1 MARAGLGSSW
11 DCLFANDFDQKKQ
24 AVYDRNWGAG
34 ELTSGDI
41 WDIDSTDIPC
51 TADLAWASFPCQ
63 DLSSAGSR
71 AGLAGDRSGSFW
83 GFAKH
88 IKELSSQGRAVPLVV
103 LENVVGTLTS
113 HNGRDFQNIAATL
126 AEFGYNLGALVIDG
140 ALFLPQSRPRL
151 FIVAAHKDYALPQET
166 INAIPQAPWHT
177 PTLKRV
183 VSTLSDEIQE
193 RWLWWQ
199 MPIPR
204 PHKKSLFDIVEVVPT
219 SVTWHTKSE
228 TRYLLSLMDEVN
240 RRKVND
246 AKKRGR
252 LVVGSI
258 YRRTRPHKDGS
269 RRQRAEVRF
278 DGIAGCL
285 RTPAGGSSRQTL
297 LFVEGRS
304 VRSRLLSP
312 REAARLMGLPEWY
325 QLPEIYNDAYRL
337 AGDGLVVPAVEHLAK
352 TILNPIVQANRVS
365 DAA

>member
-11 DCLFANDFDQKKQ
+11 ECLFANDFDHKKQ
-24 AVYDRNWGAG
+24 AAYDKNWGAG
-34 ELTSGDI
+34 ELTPGDI
-41 WDIDSTDIPC
+41 WDINSSEIPC
-51 TADLAWASFPCQ
+51 PADLAWASFPCQ
-63 DLSSAGSR
+63 DLSLAGSR

-83 GFAKH
+83 GFASH
-88 IKELSSQGRAVPLVV
+88 LKEICSKGQAVPLVV

-126 AEFGYNLGALVIDG
+126 ADLGYNFGAMVID
-140 ALFLPQSRPRL
+140 AVLFLPQSRPRL
-151 FIVAAHKDYALPQET
+151 FIVAVHKDYALPQAT
-166 INAIPQAPWHT
+166 IDSIPQAPWHT
-177 PTLKRV
+177 PTLQRV

-199 MPIPR
+199 MPIPQ
-204 PHKKSLFDIVEVVPT
+204 PHDKSLSDIVEVVPT
-219 SVTWHTKSE
+219 GVEWHTTSE
-228 TRYLLSLMDEVN
+228 TRHLLSLMNDVN
-240 RRKVND
+240 RRKVSD
-246 AKKRGR
+246 AKKRGE
-252 LVVGSI
+252 LVVGTV
-258 YRRTRPHKDGS
+258 YRRTRPEKDGS

-297 LFVEGRS
+297 LVVEGRK

-325 QLPEIYNDAYRL
+325 QLPERYNDAYHL
-337 AGDGLVVPAVEHLAK
+337 AGDGLVVPAVKHLAK

-365 DAA
+365 EAA